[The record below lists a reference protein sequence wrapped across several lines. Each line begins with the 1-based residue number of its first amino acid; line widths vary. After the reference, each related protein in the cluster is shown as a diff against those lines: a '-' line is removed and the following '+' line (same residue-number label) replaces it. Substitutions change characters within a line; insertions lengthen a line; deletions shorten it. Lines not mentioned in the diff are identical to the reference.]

1 MNRHN
6 NLKLSIILLFIFIF
20 SCTFKVQALDNIQFQ
35 RMTVEDGLSQSTINA
50 IIQDSKGYIWIG
62 TNDGLDRYDGH
73 EIKSY
78 NPYKDINTQLSSN
91 YITSLGE
98 DSKGYIWVGTN
109 DGVSKIDVTNWN
121 ITNYKDFFNT
131 TISDILVMSNGEILV
146 ATLNEIYLYNE
157 KEDKFNQIL
166 QNEKNPYN
174 KEIYSIDEDEYK
186 NLWIGTNKGLIK
198 ISKKEIKYYTYSEE
212 ELSISENTI
221 RKVYCDKNGYVWI
234 GTFSSG
240 LNRINLKND
249 EIKIY
254 KSDEDNNK
262 SLPSDYVNTILNDA
276 NGDLWV
282 GTDDGLAKLIKGK
295 DEFKV
300 YKNNKFNNYSLVDNK
315 VYNLMQDKNGIIWV
329 GTYVGIS
336 KFDPNNNIK
345 YYSSQLDEIP
355 LSSDIIHGIYEDKN
369 GQTWIG
375 TSDTGINIIDFKSK
389 TIEYLDKDDGLTGN
403 SIRFITGYGE
413 YVWVAT
419 SNGLNRININ
429 TKKIT
434 TYTSNDSTLDD
445 KIRTLYI
452 DSKEHLWIGG
462 TNGIRLINLN
472 TMEVIDMD
480 KTLEKYPV
488 KNKYIEA
495 IYEDKYHNYWI
506 GTLLD
511 GKLIKIDTTTN
522 KIIDYTNKMKFKNKT
537 SDSIRCITGD
547 NKGNIWIGTNN
558 GLWKLDDKNETF
570 IKYDKADGL
579 SNSTIYGI
587 LIDDELNPW
596 LSTNYGISKLDI
608 KSNKFI
614 NFSVSDG
621 LQSNEFNR
629 AAYYKNSDG
638 EMIFG
643 GINGVNI
650 FNPEKLTINKN
661 NNKVQ
666 FSDFVVNEIYY
677 NDINDLKF
685 NYDNNSIRVNFFL
698 PDYRDSKNTIYY
710 YKIEGKDKEWNK
722 TKYNVIFYEK
732 LMPGKYTL
740 KVKAENYH
748 GVISEENR
756 VQFTIKYPI
765 LLSPLAFIIYIIIII
780 LFIYRNR
787 IRVKQ
792 LDKLVNKKTEALR
805 IEMEK
810 NNELFD
816 KIINLEK
823 NKNKYFVNLSHELRT
838 PLNVISSTLQLI
850 QEYNKK
856 EQGIDKNKIEYHT
869 YVMKRNT
876 NRLLNLI
883 NNIIDNSKIEHGN
896 YRINIKDE
904 NIVYIVEEAVLTL
917 KDYIEEKGIN
927 LIIDPEIEEKIIE
940 CDRDEIERCI
950 VNLVNNAYKFTKS
963 GGTIEVIIKDLDDKV
978 EISVID
984 TGIGIDKECQK
995 FIFDRF
1001 NQVVDEQSEVKGG
1014 SGLGL
1019 TITKNI
1025 VEMHN
1030 GNINVESELNK
1041 GSKFTINLPAKTY
1054 I

>member
-1 MNRHN
+1 MYRHN

-35 RMTVEDGLSQSTINA
+35 RITVEDGLSQSTINA
-50 IIQDSKGYIWIG
+50 IMQDSKGYIWMG
-62 TNDGLDRYDGH
+62 TNDGLNRYDGH
-73 EIKSY
+73 EIKIY
-78 NPYKDINTQLSSN
+78 KPYKNGNAELASN
-91 YITSLGE
+91 YITSLDE
-98 DSKGYIWVGTN
+98 DKQGNIWVGTN
-109 DGVSKIDVTNWN
+109 NGVSKID
-121 ITNYKDFFNT
+121 IQSSKIIDYKDFFNT
-131 TISDILVMSNGEILV
+131 TISDILVMSSGDILV
-146 ATLNEIYLYNE
+146 ATLNEISLYNE

-166 QNEKNPYN
+166 KWDKYLYN
-174 KEIYSIDEDEYK
+174 KEIYSIDEDEDK
-186 NLWIGTNKGLIK
+186 SLWVGTNKGLVK
-198 ISKKEIKYYTYSEE
+198 INKKEIKYYTDNKDKP
-212 ELSISENTI
+212 SISEDAI

-234 GTFSSG
+234 GTFRDG
-240 LNRINLKND
+240 LNRIDLESG
-249 EIKIY
+249 EIKLY
-254 KSDEDNNK
+254 KHDKNNNK
-262 SLPSDYVNTILNDA
+262 SLPSNYVKSILRDN

-282 GTDDGLAKLIKGK
+282 GTDDGLAKLIKGE

-300 YKNNKFNNYSLVDNK
+300 YKNNKFNNYSLVNNK
-315 VYNLMQDKNGIIWV
+315 IYDLIQDKNGIIWV

-345 YYSSQLDEIP
+345 YYSSQLDKMS
-355 LSSDIIHGIYEDKN
+355 LSSDIIHGIYEDDK
-369 GQTWIG
+369 GKIWIG
-375 TSDTGINIIDFKSK
+375 TSDSGINVVDLKNN

-403 SIRFITGYGE
+403 GIRFITGYGE

-429 TKKIT
+429 TKKIIN
-434 TYTSNDSTLDD
+434 YTSNDSPLDD
-445 KIRTLYI
+445 TIRTLHI
-452 DSKEHLWIGG
+452 DSKGYLWIGS

-480 KTLEKYPV
+480 KTLERYSV
-488 KNKYIEA
+488 QNKYIEA
-495 IYEDKYHNYWI
+495 IYEDKYNNYWI

-511 GKLIKIDTTTN
+511 GKLIKIDTNTN
-522 KIIDYTNKMKFKNKT
+522 KIIDYTNKMKFENKT
-537 SDSIRCITGD
+537 SDAIRCITGD
-547 NKGNIWIGTNN
+547 DKGNIWVGANN
-558 GLWKLDDKNETF
+558 GLWKLDNKNDIFT
-570 IKYDKADGL
+570 KYDEEDGL
-579 SNSTIYGI
+579 CNSTIYGI
-587 LIDDELNPW
+587 LMDDGFNPW
-596 LSTNYGISKLDI
+596 ISTNYGISKLDI

-614 NFSVSDG
+614 NFSISDG
-621 LQSNEFNR
+621 LKSNEFNSG
-629 AAYYKNSDG
+629 AYYKNSDG

-643 GINGVNI
+643 GINGINI
-650 FNPEKLTINKN
+650 FKPEELTINESI
-661 NNKVQ
+661 NKVE
-666 FSDFVVNEIYY
+666 FSNFIVNGKDY
-677 NDINDLKF
+677 NDINKLKF
-685 NYDNNSIRVNFFL
+685 NYNNNSVIIKFFL
-698 PDYRDSKNTIYY
+698 PDYRDSKKITYY

-722 TKYNVIFYEK
+722 TKYNEIFYK
-732 LMPGKYTL
+732 NLMPGKYNL

-748 GVISEENR
+748 GVISEENS
-756 VQFTIKYPI
+756 VEFTIKYPI
-765 LLSPLAFIIYIIIII
+765 LLSPFAFIIYIIIII
-780 LFIYRNR
+780 LFIFRNS
-787 IRVKQ
+787 IRVRK
-792 LDKLVNKKTEALR
+792 LDRLVNKKTEALR
-805 IEMEK
+805 MEMEK
-810 NNELFD
+810 NNELFN

-896 YRINIKDE
+896 YRLNIKDE
-904 NIVYIVEEAVLTL
+904 NIVYIVEESVLTL

-940 CDRDEIERCI
+940 CDREEIERCI

-963 GGTIEVIIKDLDDKV
+963 GGTIEVIIKDLYNEV

-984 TGIGIDKECQK
+984 TGIGIDKDYQK

-1001 NQVVDEQSEVKGG
+1001 NQVVDAQSEVKGG

-1030 GNINVESELNK
+1030 GNISVESELNK
-1041 GSKFTINLPAKTY
+1041 GSKFTITLPAKAY
-1054 I
+1054 N

>member
-1 MNRHN
+1 MDRHN
-6 NLKLSIILLFIFIF
+6 NLRLSIILLFIFIF
-20 SCTFKVQALDNIQFQ
+20 SCTCNVQALDNIQFQ

-62 TNDGLDRYDGH
+62 TNDGLDRYDGY
-73 EIKSY
+73 EIKKY
-78 NPYKDINTQLSSN
+78 NPYKYRNTELASN
-91 YITSLGE
+91 YITSLAE
-98 DSKGYIWVGTN
+98 DKKGNIWVGTN
-109 DGVSKIDVTNWN
+109 DGVSKIDTKSGK

-146 ATLNEIYLYNE
+146 ATLNEISLYNE
-157 KEDKFNQIL
+157 KENEFNQIL
-166 QNEKNPYN
+166 KNEKDPYN
-174 KEIYSIDEDEYK
+174 KEIYSMDEDEYK
-186 NLWIGTNKGLIK
+186 NLWVGTNKGLIK
-198 ISKKEIKYYTYSEE
+198 INKKEIKYYTDSEE

-221 RKVYCDKNGYVWI
+221 RKVYCDKNGYVWV

-240 LNRINLKND
+240 LNRIDLKTGKIKVYKKDENND
-249 EIKIY
+249 
-254 KSDEDNNK
+254 K
-262 SLPSDYVNTILNDA
+262 SLPSNHINSILIDN

-282 GTDDGLAKLIKGK
+282 GTDKGLARLINGE

-300 YKNNKFNNYSLVDNK
+300 YKNNKFNNYSLVNNK
-315 VYNLMQDKNGIIWV
+315 IYNLMQDKNGIIWV

-336 KFDPNNNIK
+336 KFHPNNNIK
-345 YYSSQLDEIP
+345 YYSSQLDEIS

-369 GQTWIG
+369 GKTWIG
-375 TSDTGINIIDFKSK
+375 TSDTGINIIDFKNK
-389 TIEYLDKDDGLTGN
+389 TIEYLDEDDGLTGN
-403 SIRFITGYGE
+403 TIRFITGYGE
-413 YVWVAT
+413 DVWVAT
-419 SNGLNRININ
+419 SNGLNRINIK

-434 TYTSNDSTLDD
+434 TYTSNNSSLDD
-445 KIRTLYI
+445 KIRTLHI
-452 DSKEHLWIGG
+452 DSKGYLWIGS

-480 KTLEKYPV
+480 ETLEKYPV

-495 IYEDKYHNYWI
+495 IYEDKYNNYWI

-511 GKLIKIDTTTN
+511 GKLIKIDTATN
-522 KIIDYTNKMKFKNKT
+522 KIIDYTNKMKFKNKV

-547 NKGNIWIGTNN
+547 DKGNIWIGTND
-558 GLWKLDDKNETF
+558 GLWKLDDKNESF
-570 IKYDKADGL
+570 IKYDEDDGL

-596 LSTNYGISKLDI
+596 VSTNYGISKLDI
-608 KSNKFI
+608 KSNEFI

-650 FNPEKLTINKN
+650 FKPENLTINQN

-666 FSDFVVNEIYY
+666 FSDYIVNGMYY
-677 NDINDLKF
+677 NDISNLKF
-685 NYDNNSIRVNFFL
+685 NHDNNSIRIKFFL
-698 PDYRDSKNTIYY
+698 PDYRDSNNTTYY

-722 TKYNVIFYEK
+722 TKYNEILYEN
-732 LMPGKYTL
+732 LMPGKYTV
-740 KVKAENYH
+740 KVKAANYH
-748 GVISEENR
+748 GVMSEENS
-756 VQFTIKYPI
+756 VQFTIKYPMF
-765 LLSPLAFIIYIIIII
+765 LSPFAFIIYIIIII
-780 LFIYRNR
+780 LFIFRNS
-787 IRVKQ
+787 IRVRE

-805 IEMEK
+805 MEMEK

-856 EQGIDKNKIEYHT
+856 EQGIDKDKIEYHT
-869 YVMKRNT
+869 YVMKKNT

-904 NIVYIVEEAVLTL
+904 NIVYIVEESVLTL

-963 GGTIEVIIKDLDDKV
+963 GGTIEVIIKDLDNEV

-1001 NQVVDEQSEVKGG
+1001 NQVVDEHSEVKGG

-1030 GNINVESELNK
+1030 GNIYVESELNK
-1041 GSKFTINLPAKTY
+1041 GSKFTIKLPAKTY